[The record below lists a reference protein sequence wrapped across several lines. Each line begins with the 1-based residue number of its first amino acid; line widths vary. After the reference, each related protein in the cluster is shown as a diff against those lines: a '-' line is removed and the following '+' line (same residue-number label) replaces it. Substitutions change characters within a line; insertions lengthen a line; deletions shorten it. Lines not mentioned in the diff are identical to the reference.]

1 MEFDFFFY
9 KVLYFSDQEYH
20 ESERED
26 YKRRR
31 SQLLY
36 EVCQSFSSSP
46 PPGFPIIWGRQY
58 CIAYHSSI
66 LSCPV
71 RPTTLTPEFPYLFYT
86 GFLSSSPSLSWYWC
100 IYQSSQHVPFFNS
113 LNMSV
118 PLFVIF
124 FVTGATFS
132 DPLTYRLISDF
143 IFLRDSTH
151 PAASKGNQILGM
163 IRRNITYKE
172 KGLIVPLYKAIV
184 RPHLEYCIQAW
195 RPYLRKD
202 IDILEKVQR
211 RTTKLI
217 TGLRDLSYDDRL
229 KECGLTTLETRR
241 LRGDQI
247 EVFKILN
254 GHENIDPNIFFKIKT
269 GKITRGH
276 DFTLVKGQNRLDF
289 RKYSFSQ
296 RTVNEWNKLSA
307 DCVHSSSVNM
317 FKNRIDNYLVRAG
330 YT

>member
-1 MEFDFFFY
+1 MGGTILCKTVKEKDLGVTMNANV
-9 KVLYFSDQEYH
+9 KV
-20 ESERED
+20 SEQCR
-26 YKRRR
+26 
-31 SQLLY
+31 
-36 EVCQSFSSSP
+36 
-46 PPGFPIIWGRQY
+46 I
-58 CIAYHSSI
+58 
-66 LSCPV
+66 
-71 RPTTLTPEFPYLFYT
+71 
-86 GFLSSSPSLSWYWC
+86 
-100 IYQSSQHVPFFNS
+100 
-113 LNMSV
+113 
-118 PLFVIF
+118 
-124 FVTGATFS
+124 
-132 DPLTYRLISDF
+132 
-143 IFLRDSTH
+143 
-151 PAASKGNQILGM
+151 AASKGNQILGM
-163 IRRNITYKE
+163 M
-172 KGLIVPLYKAIV
+172 
-184 RPHLEYCIQAW
+184 
-195 RPYLRKD
+195 
-202 IDILEKVQR
+202 LEKVQR

-247 EVFKILN
+247 ELFKILN

-330 YT
+330 

>member
-1 MEFDFFFY
+1 MNYEMGGTILCKTVKEKDLG
-9 KVLYFSDQEYH
+9 VTINANMRV
-20 ESERED
+20 SEQCR
-26 YKRRR
+26 
-31 SQLLY
+31 
-36 EVCQSFSSSP
+36 
-46 PPGFPIIWGRQY
+46 I
-58 CIAYHSSI
+58 
-66 LSCPV
+66 
-71 RPTTLTPEFPYLFYT
+71 
-86 GFLSSSPSLSWYWC
+86 
-100 IYQSSQHVPFFNS
+100 
-113 LNMSV
+113 
-118 PLFVIF
+118 
-124 FVTGATFS
+124 
-132 DPLTYRLISDF
+132 
-143 IFLRDSTH
+143 
-151 PAASKGNQILGM
+151 AASKGNQIIGM
-163 IRRNITYKE
+163 IRRNITYKV

-202 IDILEKVQR
+202 IDMLEKVQR

-254 GHENIDPNIFFKIKT
+254 DHENIDPNIFFKIKT

-330 YT
+330 YTKAVFTLGPVLFRILAHRTRRVDLASGLHSHYKRLTRRERCAPTSPCTHCVCFVTVVTQLHVLNS

>member
-1 MEFDFFFY
+1 MLFNFQKCKCLHAGHGNTGVNYEMGGTILCKTVKEKDLGVTMNANM
-9 KVLYFSDQEYH
+9 KV
-20 ESERED
+20 SEQCR
-26 YKRRR
+26 
-31 SQLLY
+31 
-36 EVCQSFSSSP
+36 
-46 PPGFPIIWGRQY
+46 I
-58 CIAYHSSI
+58 
-66 LSCPV
+66 
-71 RPTTLTPEFPYLFYT
+71 
-86 GFLSSSPSLSWYWC
+86 
-100 IYQSSQHVPFFNS
+100 
-113 LNMSV
+113 
-118 PLFVIF
+118 
-124 FVTGATFS
+124 
-132 DPLTYRLISDF
+132 
-143 IFLRDSTH
+143 
-151 PAASKGNQILGM
+151 AASKGNQIQGM

-202 IDILEKVQR
+202 IDMLEKVQR

-254 GHENIDPNIFFKIKT
+254 GHENIDPNIFFNIKT
-269 GKITRGH
+269 GQITRGH

>member
-1 MEFDFFFY
+1 MGLTIPDWTATSIIHW
-9 KVLYFSDQEYH
+9 VGQIGQSWVRVAPHSDY
-20 ESERED
+20 
-26 YKRRR
+26 
-31 SQLLY
+31 
-36 EVCQSFSSSP
+36 
-46 PPGFPIIWGRQY
+46 I
-58 CIAYHSSI
+58 
-66 LSCPV
+66 
-71 RPTTLTPEFPYLFYT
+71 
-86 GFLSSSPSLSWYWC
+86 
-100 IYQSSQHVPFFNS
+100 
-113 LNMSV
+113 SV
-118 PLFVIF
+118 
-124 FVTGATFS
+124 
-132 DPLTYRLISDF
+132 
-143 IFLRDSTH
+143 
-151 PAASKGNQILGM
+151 
-163 IRRNITYKE
+163 IT
-172 KGLIVPLYKAIV
+172 
-184 RPHLEYCIQAW
+184 HLEYCIQAW